1 MAFKFLSGEQPI
13 IKVLHEHGVSSRD
26 KRMSYIP
33 CLQLPL
39 TVRAGHVTI
48 NILPDDVLLH
58 IFFFDR
64 SRYLKDADQRPVSYL
79 SWRWHSWRWY
89 RLVHVC
95 RRWRSV
101 VFASP
106 KFLDLRLVCGPRT
119 RVQRTGIWP
128 PLPIILTDTI
138 NSPIP
143 RDYDF
148 DAAIVHH
155 TRVCEINLHLTRS
168 QLLRLASAMQGQC
181 LALMHLRLDFAH
193 FYSYPYPAP
202 ALPDGFLG
210 GSAPRLQTLELDS
223 IPFPALPKLLLSATD
238 LVRLTL
244 LNIPHA
250 GYFSPEVI
258 VTSLAVLANLRSL
271 TIEFKFRRSSPEE
284 RRPLTPTLA
293 RTVLP
298 ALTRFQFLGVT
309 EYLEDFV
316 ARIDA
321 PFLDS
326 ISITFFH
333 RLIFDARD
341 TPQLAQ
347 FMRRTARLETG
358 HVNPGY

>member
-1 MAFKFLSGEQPI
+1 MK
-13 IKVLHEHGVSSRD
+13 H
-26 KRMSYIP
+26 
-33 CLQLPL
+33 
-39 TVRAGHVTI
+39 
-48 NILPDDVLLH
+48 
-58 IFFFDR
+58 
-64 SRYLKDADQRPVSYL
+64 
-79 SWRWHSWRWY
+79 
-89 RLVHVC
+89 
-95 RRWRSV
+95 
-101 VFASP
+101 
-106 KFLDLRLVCGPRT
+106 
-119 RVQRTGIWP
+119 TGIWP

-168 QLLRLASAMQGQC
+168 QLLQLASAMQEQC

-258 VTSLAVLANLRSL
+258 VTSLAALANLRSL

-309 EYLEDFV
+309 ECLEDFV